1 MAIPRNT
8 PAAEPLETTVHLD
21 WAREEIPR
29 AELRLLA
36 CMLANPELISRAC
49 ELVRSSDCAA
59 AWSGRLIEEMIVRR
73 EQLLAVED
81 AGARIAILSREL
93 IDFDLAAHEKLDAI
107 YWAGL
112 YDPPEVS
119 PTPSAMEHFALEVVE
134 AAREA
139 YRKLL
144 IENREFGEEQLAKLM
159 AFEKRIASS
168 ADADTYIDTAV
179 TGTPLLESSSIPV
192 PDPVVDGLLWP
203 GHVNVLAGRT
213 KIGKTFLVCHVLV
226 RLTTQRKVW
235 LDEPSGLS
243 QRILVLSR
251 DDTTPELA
259 RRFRLL
265 EPHNLDWARSIL
277 VIGKEQRPPRLDQD
291 GLRVLRSSLEVARRR
306 DAPMTGVVIDPY
318 THFVPEGARI
328 NEDECASA
336 LIAGLEELS
345 VEFECWIWL
354 LHHLRKMTGDRK
366 RKDID
371 DEDLLDELRGSGAIA
386 NLARAVAILEKRE
399 PHLRRLISFSNVGPT
414 PPAKL
419 LQVCDEGQNLINRW
433 VPVTS
438 TTTSVV
444 ELIGPDEEI
453 TFSEYCRRRL
463 GLSFAAKPS
472 QAQRRTLSP
481 EFNAAIQDG
490 LLVPGKPVR
499 GAKSVRLSSSAL
511 DSARV
516 RSAHTDGSALGFTP
530 PKGGGE
536 GPALL
541 PVVSPPGDVA
551 GLVGA
556 SGEKGTK
563 RDEDDAE
570 LLY

>member
-1 MAIPRNT
+1 
-8 PAAEPLETTVHLD
+8 
-21 WAREEIPR
+21 
-29 AELRLLA
+29 
-36 CMLANPELISRAC
+36 MLAKPELIGRAC

-59 AWSGRLIEEMIVRR
+59 PWSGRLLEEMIVRR
-73 EQLLAVED
+73 DQLIAVED
-81 AGARIAILSREL
+81 AGARVAILSREL
-93 IDFDLAAHEKLDAI
+93 IDFDVAAHAKLDAI

-112 YDPPEVS
+112 YDPPEVT
-119 PTPSAMEHFALEVVE
+119 PTASSMEHFALEVVE

-144 IENREFGEEQLAKLM
+144 IENREFGEEQLAKLL
-159 AFEKRIASS
+159 AFETRITSA
-168 ADADTYIDTAV
+168 ADAGTYIDTAV

-235 LDEPSGLS
+235 NDEPSGEQ

-277 VIGKEQRPPRLDQD
+277 VVGKEQRPPRLDQD
-291 GLRVLRSSLEVARRR
+291 GLRALRLGLEAARRR
-306 DAPMTGVVIDPY
+306 DTPMTGVVIDPY

-328 NEDECASA
+328 NEDESASA

-345 VEFECWIWL
+345 VEFDVWIWL
-354 LHHLRKMTGDRK
+354 LHHLRKMSADRK

-438 TTTSVV
+438 TTTPVI

-472 QAQRRTLSP
+472 QAQRRTLNP

-490 LLVPGKPVR
+490 LLVPGKPVH

-511 DSARV
+511 ESARV
-516 RSAHTDGSALGFTP
+516 RSAVDGGQSARGHP
-530 PKGGGE
+530 PKGVGDT
-536 GPALL
+536 PAHL
-541 PVVSPPGDVA
+541 PTASQPGDVA
-551 GLVGA
+551 RQPALIEEPEPKQE
-556 SGEKGTK
+556 GEHA
-563 RDEDDAE
+563 DLA
-570 LLY
+570 Y